1 MEADKGVLIVIRI
14 PGFCQYGSFVKRGRE
29 KSNLLTFL
37 DVTTSHIDDSIH
49 LVNVVSLWRLL
60 EKTVT

>member
-1 MEADKGVLIVIRI
+1 MEADKLVLIAGDTHSWVSSIRFI
-14 PGFCQYGSFVKRGRE
+14 CQTATK

-49 LVNVVSLWRLL
+49 LVNVVSL
-60 EKTVT
+60 

>member
-1 MEADKGVLIVIRI
+1 MEADKGVLIVRRI

-49 LVNVVSLWRLL
+49 LVNVVSL
-60 EKTVT
+60 